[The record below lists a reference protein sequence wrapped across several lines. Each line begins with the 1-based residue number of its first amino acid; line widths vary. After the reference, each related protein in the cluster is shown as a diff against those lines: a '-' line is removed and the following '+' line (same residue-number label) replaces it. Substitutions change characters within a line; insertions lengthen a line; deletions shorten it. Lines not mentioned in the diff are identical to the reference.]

1 MYPRK
6 LLNFHRY
13 LSFLPESRK
22 IRGVEKLISSIEDE
36 EMYPVHIINLKQ
48 ALNHGLKLKEVHR
61 ITKFDRKPWLKK
73 YIDLNTDQ
81 RKKAKNEFEKCF

>member
-1 MYPRK
+1 
-6 LLNFHRY
+6 
-13 LSFLPESRK
+13 
-22 IRGVEKLISSIEDE
+22 
-36 EMYPVHIINLKQ
+36 MYPVHIRNLKQ

-61 ITKFDRKPWLKK
+61 ITKFDRKPWLKN